1 MGKMLTN
8 ISQWMIVLHTS
19 TWIYRINS
27 ISKILM
33 RLIEHPTFLSIFQK
47 SCSVFIFSVSVVLS
61 KLDMSAVELNIV
73 VGVGVIVDGL
83 LLLLSWLT

>member
-1 MGKMLTN
+1 
-8 ISQWMIVLHTS
+8 
-19 TWIYRINS
+19 
-27 ISKILM
+27 M

-61 KLDMSAVELNIV
+61 KLDMSAVELD

-83 LLLLSWLT
+83 LLLLS